1 MAWLGVYV
9 LTFNCARNVVQ
20 SDIFASHLFDVLPKS
35 GPQPTDL
42 PEVLVLSLQE
52 VAPIAYAFL
61 GGSFLDPY
69 YNALRRAVDIASGD
83 ERYYRNIVTKNAGMT
98 AIMVFV
104 REDVAEKIARVE
116 TAEVGVGTQ
125 DMGHKGAAGARIGY
139 QISGANEDT
148 TIDLT
153 FVAAHIAPNEWAVE
167 RRNQDWK
174 SISQRLVFSKAG
186 NSEIIQH
193 PRHGE
198 NEEDVPLLQTE
209 LAEGG
214 GRHDGL
220 YSPVSYLFTAGD
232 FNYRTSATRP
242 GPKDHIKFP
251 RPTDDVNS
259 PHHYS
264 RLLENDQLSHE
275 LQQERTLQNFSEA
288 PIRFLPTY
296 KFSLRASRPVDDGP
310 LGPWTWSK
318 NRWPSWCDRILY
330 RDASSS
336 TSTDSQRIEI
346 HGYDALP
353 LFETS
358 DHRAVGLSASVPLV
372 PISAPPMFVPPFE
385 IDPDWERKRAIARR
399 KEIVVGVAAYLGL
412 TWEGNGLLL
421 ATGLGLLGAYWALQS
436 FLAG

>member
-1 MAWLGVYV
+1 MARLGVYV
-9 LTFNCARNVVQ
+9 LTFNCARNAVQ
-20 SDIFASHLFDVLPKS
+20 SDVFASHLFDVLPKS
-35 GPQPTDL
+35 GPQSTDL

-83 ERYYRNIVTKNAGMT
+83 ERYRSIVTKNAGMT

-125 DMGHKGAAGARIGY
+125 DMGNKGAAGARIGY
-139 QISGANEDT
+139 QINGADEDT
-148 TIDLT
+148 IDMT

-174 SISQRLVFSKAG
+174 SISQRLVFSKADK
-186 NSEIIQH
+186 SEIIRS
-193 PRHGE
+193 RHGE

-209 LAEGG
+209 LAEG

-232 FNYRTSATRP
+232 FNYRTLSTRP

-251 RPTDDVNS
+251 RPTDDVHS

-296 KFSLRASRPVDDGP
+296 KFSLRASRPVDDSP
-310 LGPWTWSK
+310 LGQWTWSK

-336 TSTDSQRIEI
+336 ISTNSQRIEV

-358 DHRAVGLSASVPLV
+358 DHRAVALSASVPLIPV
-372 PISAPPMFVPPFE
+372 SAPPVFAPPFE
-385 IDPDWERKRAIARR
+385 IDPDWKRKRAIARR

-421 ATGLGLLGAYWALQS
+421 ATSLGVLGAYLVLQS